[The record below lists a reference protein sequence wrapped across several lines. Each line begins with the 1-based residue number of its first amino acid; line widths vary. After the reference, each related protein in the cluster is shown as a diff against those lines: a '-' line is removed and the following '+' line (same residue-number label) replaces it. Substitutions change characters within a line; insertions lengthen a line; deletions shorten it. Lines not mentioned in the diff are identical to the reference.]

1 MRGIEHPL
9 IYLNDDNFFEFC
21 NNNHID
27 TSFKFEECKDTYK
40 GIIYNIPNTQ
50 FSVCLNIAEKDL
62 KYLIMDDLTPLGVD
76 IKELRNI
83 VIFYNDCWGEGVAA
97 FILYRVLGCI
107 TSLDTEDL
115 DYCLEQY
122 VGKVCDEDYFTL
134 FTKQLNI
141 VIDPLLE
148 DYVDYRSYIIEHFT
162 LAEYKDDI
170 YVFNLY

>member
-1 MRGIEHPL
+1 MIT
-9 IYLNDDNFFEFC
+9 FFEFC

-27 TSFKFEECKDTYK
+27 TSFKFEECKDAYK

-83 VIFYNDCWGEGVAA
+83 VIFYNDCWGEDVAA

-148 DYVDYRSYIIEHFT
+148 D
-162 LAEYKDDI
+162 
-170 YVFNLY
+170 

>member
-83 VIFYNDCWGEGVAA
+83 VIFTMIVGE
-97 FILYRVLGCI
+97 
-107 TSLDTEDL
+107 
-115 DYCLEQY
+115 
-122 VGKVCDEDYFTL
+122 KM
-134 FTKQLNI
+134 
-141 VIDPLLE
+141 
-148 DYVDYRSYIIEHFT
+148 
-162 LAEYKDDI
+162 
-170 YVFNLY
+170 